1 VVCPIRRMAS
11 QGTAEFQRLKLL
23 ICLSY
28 RAIDLN
34 QMAERGEGLE
44 FIWRALSDLVVMLFF
59 GYFSCLI
66 VAFTA
71 VAMWLI
77 GSFNNS
83 TLPKQRHPRPPI
95 EQTVTPKEI
104 ASLHLE
110 ATKKEASAATDD
122 VSPVKHH
129 KRKVVARQR
138 NNNYRYGNVWGYAQ
152 AYRNDPRGFFIH

>member
-1 VVCPIRRMAS
+1 
-11 QGTAEFQRLKLL
+11 
-23 ICLSY
+23 
-28 RAIDLN
+28 
-34 QMAERGEGLE
+34 
-44 FIWRALSDLVVMLFF
+44 MLFF

-66 VAFTA
+66 VAFTG

-95 EQTVTPKEI
+95 EQTVAPQEI
-104 ASLHLE
+104 APLHLE

-129 KRKVVARQR
+129 KRRVIARQR
-138 NNNYRYGNVWGYAQ
+138 NNYEGRGYGNALGYAQ
-152 AYRNDPRGFFIH
+152 EIQYGPKRLFSNW